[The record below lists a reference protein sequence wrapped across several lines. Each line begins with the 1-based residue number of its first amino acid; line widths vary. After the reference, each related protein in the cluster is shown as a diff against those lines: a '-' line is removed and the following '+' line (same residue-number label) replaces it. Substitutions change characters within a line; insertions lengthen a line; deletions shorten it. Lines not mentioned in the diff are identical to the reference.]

1 MGGSPTRFDL
11 FSIGGAPSSIL
22 PEGID
27 LNRIRNPALPA
38 DVQTGR
44 KVEDWR
50 TELSPYEFPMSL
62 FYQRTRAWS
71 STQGKPDAVRIY
83 GAELRFDESLLRS
96 LVLGSFDFYAGVAR
110 IESREPSFASTR
122 LYAGVVYH
130 P

>member
-1 MGGSPTRFDL
+1 
-11 FSIGGAPSSIL
+11 
-22 PEGID
+22 
-27 LNRIRNPALPA
+27 LNRLRIPALPA

-71 STQGKPDAVRIY
+71 STQEKPPAVRIY

-96 LVLGSFDFYAGVAR
+96 LVLGSFDFYTGVAR
-110 IESREPSFASTR
+110 IESREPSFAGTR
-122 LYAGVVYH
+122 FYAGVVYH